1 MDSGRS
7 RRRLFAGL
15 ASAAA
20 VTAFVAALGG
30 CAAPPSADP
39 DSVIRRAEQAMGG
52 QGLRTVRFAGSGS
65 GAIFGQAYEPGMAWP
80 KLNYSNFVRVYDY
93 ENAAMREDFAR
104 SRAEPNGGGAVPLMG
119 SGEQRAT
126 GLVRGTHAWNMVGP
140 APVPSPVA
148 LEQRIHDLW
157 TSPHGVLKAAAQRKP
172 TVGTRSEAGRSYTT
186 LSFAEPGRFTAT
198 AWIDADGLVARVDS
212 RHPHPVGGDTD
223 VSTTYA
229 DYRDHGGVKFPS
241 RIRQSQGG
249 FPVLDLEVKEVQ
261 ANAPSGIETP
271 ALVTAF
277 AERATSEVAAEGVW
291 FIAGGSHN
299 SVLIEMKDHLVLV
312 EAPLYDGRTAAVLAE
327 AKRLVPN
334 KPVRYA
340 INSHHHFDHAG
351 GLRAAAADGAT
362 LVTSAA
368 AKPYFERLLANPNRI
383 APDLLAKSGRTPQL
397 MGVAGRQAMSDGVRT
412 VEIHEIQGSVHAQ
425 GFLLVYLPKEKLVIQ
440 ADAYTPAAPNTPPPA
455 QPNANHVNLVQNIE
469 RLGLAVDRIL
479 PLHGRIVPLAELHA
493 AIGRR

>member
-1 MDSGRS
+1 MAPRVT
-7 RRRLFAGL
+7 RRRLVAGV
-15 ASAAA
+15 ASAALA
-20 VTAFVAALGG
+20 AALASVAG
-30 CAAPPSADP
+30 CAAPPAADA

-52 QGLRTVRFAGSGS
+52 QGLRTIRFSGTGT
-65 GAIFGQAYEPGMAWP
+65 GATFGQAYEPGMAWP
-80 KLNYSNFVRVYDY
+80 KLNYTNFARVLDY

-126 GLVRGTHAWNMVGP
+126 GLARGTHAWNMVGP
-140 APVPSPVA
+140 APVPAPVA
-148 LEQRIHDLW
+148 LDPRIHDLW
-157 TSPHGVLKAAAQRKP
+157 TSPHGVLKAAAQRKAA
-172 TVGTRSEAGRSYTT
+172 VGTRSESGRSYTT

-198 AWIDADGLVARVDS
+198 AWIDTDGLVARVDS
-212 RHPHPVGGDTD
+212 RHPHPVTGDTD
-223 VSTTYA
+223 VTTTYS

-277 AERATSEVAAEGVW
+277 AERATSEPAAEGVW

-351 GLRAAAADGAT
+351 GLRTAAADGAT

-368 AKPYFERLLANPNRI
+368 ARPYFERVLANPNRI
-383 APDLLAKSGRTPQL
+383 APDLLAKSGRVPQV
-397 MGVAGRQAMSDGVRT
+397 MGVAGKQVMNDGART
-412 VEIHEIQGSVHAQ
+412 VEVHEIQGSVHAQ
-425 GFLLVYLPKEKLVIQ
+425 GFLMVYLPKEKLVIQ
-440 ADAYTPAAPNTPPPA
+440 ADAYTPAAPNSPPPA
-455 QPNANHVNLVQNIE
+455 QPNANHVNLVQNLE

-479 PLHGRIVPLAELHA
+479 PLHGRMVPLAELHA